1 MWFCTRL
8 ADDLFIAR
16 RSDARCSR
24 GELIL
29 LIIRRVCFCLINIWS
44 ENCITECLWLKNKKR
59 KFEKIDCIG
68 ARGRFE
74 GIWIFRILY
83 FIDFL
88 MICRILWFLW
98 FLWFTRY
105 NLSKEEFRKIIIA
118 YFEFSKHQDNIRY
131 KKNCIQIQLFTIYIS
146 KMSRFFGEN
155 ITMHESNFFCIH
167 IYNLYIQNAS
177 ILC

>member
-118 YFEFSKHQDNIRY
+118 YFEFSKHQDNIIRY
-131 KKNCIQIQLFTIYIS
+131 I
-146 KMSRFFGEN
+146 
-155 ITMHESNFFCIH
+155 
-167 IYNLYIQNAS
+167 
-177 ILC
+177 